1 MWVVAAL
8 NRVPL
13 EQRLKGGEGV
23 GQTVIWMKS
32 VSARENSQCKGP
44 IAGRYLVYSRNSKEA
59 NATEEKQNQG
69 QKLGDKI
76 REETD

>member
-1 MWVVAAL
+1 M
-8 NRVPL
+8 PL

-44 IAGRYLVYSRNSKEA
+44 KAGWPGTFQEH
-59 NATEEKQNQG
+59 QG
-69 QKLGDKI
+69 GQGG
-76 REETD
+76 

>member
-1 MWVVAAL
+1 MEPPTRQRL
-8 NRVPL
+8 ECLREKKKKKKVPL

-44 IAGRYLVYSRNSKEA
+44 KAGWPGTFQEH
-59 NATEEKQNQG
+59 QG
-69 QKLGDKI
+69 GQGG
-76 REETD
+76 